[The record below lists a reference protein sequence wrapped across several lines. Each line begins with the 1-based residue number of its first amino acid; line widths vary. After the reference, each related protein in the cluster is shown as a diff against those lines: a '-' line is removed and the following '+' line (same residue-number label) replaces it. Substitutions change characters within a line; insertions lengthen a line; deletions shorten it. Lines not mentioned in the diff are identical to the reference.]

1 MKYGLEMLCVSR
13 MNGYTR
19 KKLYREVVE
28 RDGEF
33 CRCCGALHH
42 ECSLVIDHR
51 DNYNSN
57 NSIGNLQ
64 LLCRKCN
71 YMKNPRPVDKC
82 VSESKRGDSAKTELE
97 QNQKNEW
104 QFREYSYGRV
114 EEQGEVPEKELVV
127 DAAEAIDNSQV
138 SNKRYLDKMCSV
150 EGPFY
155 RKRVGDTIMI
165 KFRPNMELR

>member
-1 MKYGLEMLCVSR
+1 MSR

-19 KKLYREVVE
+19 KKLYRKIVE
-28 RDGEF
+28 RDCEF
-33 CRCCGALHH
+33 CRCCGAFHH
-42 ECSLVIDHR
+42 ECFLVIDHR
-51 DNYNSN
+51 DNDNSN
-57 NSIGNLQ
+57 NFMDNLQ

-82 VSESKRGDSAKTELE
+82 VSENKEGKGAKTELE

-104 QFREYSYGRV
+104 QFREYAYGRV
-114 EEQGEVPEKELVV
+114 EEREEVPEKELLI
-127 DAAEAIDNSQV
+127 DAAEVIGNSQV
-138 SNKRYLDKMCSV
+138 SNKRYLDKMCSI

-165 KFRPNMELR
+165 KYRPSWKYR